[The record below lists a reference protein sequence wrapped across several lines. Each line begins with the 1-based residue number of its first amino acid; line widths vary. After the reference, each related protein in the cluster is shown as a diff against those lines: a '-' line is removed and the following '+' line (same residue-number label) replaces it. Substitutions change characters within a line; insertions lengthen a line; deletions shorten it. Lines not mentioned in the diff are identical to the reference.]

1 MAIVKIIEAQFLVFF
16 LVSSFFVSAQ
26 SQMWDI
32 GFTEM
37 MISQNKHHYSDN
49 LTAKNNQLLSQAT
62 VIEWKSVNDKM
73 NNLVDSID
81 KWINN
86 VSIVLADGVSAY
98 ELALKWKDIFQ
109 VQSKIISLVDQYP
122 FAIPLIIGS
131 ESQIISDGEEF
142 LALVYLYI
150 LTGGQ
155 ANKMRVAERKRLYSE
170 IVDQCQIILN
180 KSKSL
185 YRVATT
191 IHFQETYKETVPTS
205 ILNQDKQIVSN
216 LLKDLKF

>member
-1 MAIVKIIEAQFLVFF
+1 MAVMKIIQSLLLAL
-16 LVSSFFVSAQ
+16 LLMGSFSVSAQ
-26 SQMWDI
+26 NQMWDV

-37 MISQNKHHYSDN
+37 MITQNKHHYSDN
-49 LTAKNNQLLSQAT
+49 LSAKNSQLASQTT
-62 VIEWKSVNDKM
+62 VMEWNSLNDKM

-81 KWINN
+81 KWINKS
-86 VSIVLADGVSAY
+86 SIVLADAVSAY
-98 ELALKWKDIFQ
+98 QLALKWKDIFQ
-109 VQSKIISLVDQYP
+109 VQSKIISLVDQYS

-185 YRVATT
+185 YQVATT
-191 IHFQETYKETVPTS
+191 IHFQETYKATIPTG

-216 LLKDLKF
+216 LLKELKF

>member
-1 MAIVKIIEAQFLVFF
+1 MKKIQIFF
-16 LVSSFFVSAQ
+16 LALCLVAAFSVSGQ
-26 SQMWDI
+26 KQMWDV

-37 MISQNKHHYSDN
+37 MISQNKQHYSDN
-49 LTAKNNQLLSQAT
+49 VTAKNNQLVSQAT
-62 VIEWKSVNDKM
+62 VMEWKSLNDKM

-81 KWINN
+81 KWINKA
-86 VSIVLADGVSAY
+86 SIVLADAVSAY
-98 ELALKWKDIFQ
+98 QLAVKWKDIFQ
-109 VQSKIISLVDQYP
+109 VQGKIISVVNKYP
-122 FAIPLIIGS
+122 FAAPFIIGP

-155 ANKMRVAERKRLYSE
+155 ANKMRVAERKRLYNE
-170 IVDQCQIILN
+170 IVDQCQIVLN
-180 KSKSL
+180 KSKAL
-185 YRVATT
+185 YQVATT
-191 IHFQETYKETVPTS
+191 IHFQETFKATVPTN

>member
-1 MAIVKIIEAQFLVFF
+1 MKKNQSLFLV
-16 LVSSFFVSAQ
+16 LLLATSFSVSAQ
-26 SQMWDI
+26 NQMWDVD
-32 GFTEM
+32 FTEM

-49 LTAKNNQLLSQAT
+49 LTSKNNQLVSQAT
-62 VIEWKSVNDKM
+62 VMEWKSVNDQM

-81 KWINN
+81 KWINKA
-86 VSIVLADGVSAY
+86 SIVLADAVSAY

-109 VQSKIISLVDQYP
+109 VQGKIISLVDQYP
-122 FAIPLIIGS
+122 FAIPSIIGS
-131 ESQIISDGEEF
+131 ESQIINDGEEF
-142 LALVYLYI
+142 LGLVYLYI

-155 ANKMRVAERKRLYSE
+155 ANKMRAAERKRLYSE
-170 IVDQCQIILN
+170 LVDQCQIILN

-185 YRVATT
+185 YQIATT
-191 IHFQETYKETVPTS
+191 IHFQETYKATIPTG

>member
-1 MAIVKIIEAQFLVFF
+1 MKTNQSLLLIFL
-16 LVSSFFVSAQ
+16 LVESFSVSAQ
-26 SQMWDI
+26 KQMWDV

-37 MISQNKHHYSDN
+37 MITQNKHHFSDN
-49 LTAKNNQLLSQAT
+49 LTAKNSQLISQAT
-62 VIEWKSVNDKM
+62 VDEWKSVNDKM

-86 VSIVLADGVSAY
+86 VSIVLADAVSAY

-109 VQSKIISLVDQYP
+109 VQGKIISLVDQYT
-122 FAIPLIIGS
+122 FAIPLIINS
-131 ESQIISDGEEF
+131 ESHIISDGEEF
-142 LALVYLYI
+142 LSLIYLYI

-170 IVDQCQIILN
+170 LVDQCQIILN

-185 YRVATT
+185 YQVATT
-191 IHFQETYKETVPTS
+191 IHFQETYKATIPTG

>member
-1 MAIVKIIEAQFLVFF
+1 MKKIQGFLLALC
-16 LVSSFFVSAQ
+16 LVAGFSVSGQ
-26 SQMWDI
+26 KQMWDV

-37 MISQNKHHYSDN
+37 MISQNKQHYSDN
-49 LTAKNNQLLSQAT
+49 VTAKNNQLVSQAT
-62 VIEWKSVNDKM
+62 VMEWKSLNDKM

-81 KWINN
+81 KWINKA
-86 VSIVLADGVSAY
+86 SIVLADAVSAY
-98 ELALKWKDIFQ
+98 QLAVKWKDIFK
-109 VQSKIISLVDQYP
+109 VQGMIISVVNKYP
-122 FAIPLIIGS
+122 FATPFIIGP

-155 ANKMRVAERKRLYSE
+155 ANKMRVAERKRLYNE

-180 KSKSL
+180 KSKAL
-185 YRVATT
+185 YQLATT
-191 IHFQETYKETVPTS
+191 IHFQETFKATVPTN

>member
-1 MAIVKIIEAQFLVFF
+1 MKIIQSLLLTLFLVA
-16 LVSSFFVSAQ
+16 SFSLSAQ
-26 SQMWDI
+26 TQMWDI

-49 LTAKNNQLLSQAT
+49 LTARNNQLVSQAT

-73 NNLVDSID
+73 NNLVDSVD

-98 ELALKWKDIFQ
+98 ELALKWKDIFH
-109 VQSKIISLVDQYP
+109 VQGKIISLVDQYP
-122 FAIPLIIGS
+122 FTIPLITSS
-131 ESQIISDGEEF
+131 ESKIISDGEEF

-155 ANKMRVAERKRLYSE
+155 ANKMRVAERKLLYSE
-170 IVDQCQIILN
+170 IVNQCQIILN
-180 KSKSL
+180 KSKSI
-185 YRVATT
+185 YKVATT
-191 IHFQETYKETVPTS
+191 IHFQETYKATIQTG
-205 ILNQDKQIVSN
+205 IFNQDKQIVSN
-216 LLKDLKF
+216 LLRDLKF

>member
-1 MAIVKIIEAQFLVFF
+1 MKKIQGFLLALC
-16 LVSSFFVSAQ
+16 LVAGFSVSGQ
-26 SQMWDI
+26 KQMWDV

-37 MISQNKHHYSDN
+37 MISQNKQHYSDN
-49 LTAKNNQLLSQAT
+49 VTAMNNQLVSQAT
-62 VIEWKSVNDKM
+62 VMEWKSLNDKM

-81 KWINN
+81 KWINKA
-86 VSIVLADGVSAY
+86 SIVLTDAVSAY
-98 ELALKWKDIFQ
+98 QLAVKWKDIFQ
-109 VQSKIISLVDQYP
+109 VQGKIISVVNKYP
-122 FAIPLIIGS
+122 FATPFIIGP

-155 ANKMRVAERKRLYSE
+155 ANKMRVAERKRLYNE
-170 IVDQCQIILN
+170 IVDQCQIVLN
-180 KSKSL
+180 KSKAL
-185 YRVATT
+185 YQVATT
-191 IHFQETYKETVPTS
+191 IHFQETFKATVPTN

>member
-1 MAIVKIIEAQFLVFF
+1 MKIIQSLLLALFF
-16 LVSSFFVSAQ
+16 VSSFSVSAQ
-26 SQMWDI
+26 TQMWDI

-49 LTAKNNQLLSQAT
+49 LTAKNNQLVSQAT
-62 VIEWKSVNDKM
+62 VKQWKSVNDKM

-86 VSIVLADGVSAY
+86 ASIVLADGVSAY

-109 VQSKIISLVDQYP
+109 VQGKIISLVDQYP

-131 ESQIISDGEEF
+131 ESQIISDSEEF

-155 ANKMRVAERKRLYSE
+155 ANKMHVAERKLLYRE

-185 YRVATT
+185 YQLATT
-191 IHFQETYKETVPTS
+191 IHFLETYKATIPTG
-205 ILNQDKQIVSN
+205 IINQDKQIVSS
-216 LLKDLKF
+216 LLTDLKF

>member
-1 MAIVKIIEAQFLVFF
+1 MKKNQSLFLV
-16 LVSSFFVSAQ
+16 LLLATSFSVSAQ
-26 SQMWDI
+26 SQMWDV

-37 MISQNKHHYSDN
+37 MISQNKHHFADN
-49 LTAKNNQLLSQAT
+49 VTAKDNQLVSQAM
-62 VIEWKSVNDKM
+62 VMEWKSLNDQM

-81 KWINN
+81 KWINKA
-86 VSIVLADGVSAY
+86 SIVLADAVSAY
-98 ELALKWKDIFQ
+98 QLAVKWKDIFQ
-109 VQSKIISLVDQYP
+109 VQGKIISLVDQYP

-142 LALVYLYI
+142 LGLVYLYI

-155 ANKMRVAERKRLYSE
+155 ANKMHVAERKWLYSE

-185 YRVATT
+185 YQVATT
-191 IHFQETYKETVPTS
+191 IHFQETYKATIPTS
-205 ILNQDKQIVSN
+205 ILNHDKQIVSN